1 MNLIITCQRNLEE
14 PTILEIQN
22 ILERFGD
29 TDAIIDKTIFSGII
43 QIETKIDSMNVL
55 DGFKDLIEDEP
66 WLIKYCSRIIP
77 IQEECE
83 SKLDEIRN
91 KVIGLSDIIKK
102 NDTYRITI
110 EKRQSSLHNKEI
122 ISKIADSLSNKVSL
136 ENSDWEIIIQILRN
150 KTGISIIPPN
160 SILSVHKEKRIDL
173 D

>member
-29 TDAIIDKTIFSGII
+29 ADAIIEKTIFSGII
-43 QIETKIDSMNVL
+43 QIETKLDSMNVL
-55 DGFKDLIEDEP
+55 DGFKDLIEEEP

-83 SKLDEIRN
+83 SKLDHITD
-91 KVIGLSDIIKK
+91 KVNSLSSIIKK
-102 NDTYRITI
+102 NETYRITV
-110 EKRQSSLHNKEI
+110 EKRQSSLHTKDI

-136 ENSDWEIIIQILRN
+136 ENSDWDIIIQVLRDR
-150 KTGISIIPPN
+150 TGISIIPPN
-160 SILSVHKEKRIDL
+160 SILSVERQKRVEL

>member
-29 TDAIIDKTIFSGII
+29 ADAVIEKTLFSGII
-43 QIETKIDSMNVL
+43 QVETELDIMKVL
-55 DGFKDLIEDEP
+55 KSFKDLIEDEP

-83 SKLDEIRN
+83 SKLDHITD
-91 KVIGLSDIIKK
+91 KVNSLSSIIKK
-102 NDTYRITI
+102 NETYRITV
-110 EKRQSSLHNKEI
+110 EKRQSSLHTKDI

-136 ENSDWEIIIQILRN
+136 ENSDWEIIIQVLRDR
-150 KTGISIIPPN
+150 TGISIIPPN
-160 SILSVHKEKRIDL
+160 SILSVDRQKRVEL

>member
-29 TDAIIDKTIFSGII
+29 SDTIIEKTVFSGII
-43 QIETKIDSMNVL
+43 EVKTKL
-55 DGFKDLIEDEP
+55 DIMKILDNFKEIIEDEP
-66 WLIKYCSRIIP
+66 WLIKYCSRVIP

-83 SKLDEIRN
+83 TKLDEIKS

-102 NDTYRITI
+102 NDTYRITV
-110 EKRQSSLHNKEI
+110 EKRQSSLHTKDI
-122 ISKIADSLSNKVSL
+122 ISNIANSLSNKVSL

-160 SILSVHKEKRIDL
+160 SILSVDREKRIEL

>member
-83 SKLDEIRN
+83 SKLEHITD
-91 KVIGLSDIIKK
+91 KVNSLSSIIKK
-102 NDTYRITI
+102 NETYRITV
-110 EKRQSSLHNKEI
+110 EKRQSSLHAKDI

-136 ENSDWEIIIQILRN
+136 ENSDWEIIIQVLRDR
-150 KTGISIIPPN
+150 TGISIIPPN
-160 SILSVHKEKRIDL
+160 SILSVHKQKRIDL